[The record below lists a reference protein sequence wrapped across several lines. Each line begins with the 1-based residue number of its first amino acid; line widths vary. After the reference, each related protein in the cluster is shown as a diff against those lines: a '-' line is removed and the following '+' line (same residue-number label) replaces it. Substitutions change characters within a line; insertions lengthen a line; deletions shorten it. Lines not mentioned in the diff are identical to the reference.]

1 MWVLGFPD
9 VCNAGS
15 HDPGLFCHFDSAAVE
30 EFVGFGLG
38 MW

>member
-1 MWVLGFPD
+1 MLGPMTQASF
-9 VCNAGS
+9 AI
-15 HDPGLFCHFDSAAVE
+15 FDSAAVE